1 VTIVPEAPVTSA
13 GTGEHLVTEVGLDAS
28 AAFDIAPNELTRVIF
43 LNYTAVN
50 EAATA
55 GNPDVVDTGSVDAVI
70 VDNPGGDA
78 GGAVP
83 ASDGG
88 ESVDQVVDGLD
99 LPVTGVQPAQAGDGA
114 NVAELLNILS
124 GALLIA
130 AGMARRRSIL
140 SRS

>member
-1 VTIVPEAPVTSA
+1 VTCA
-13 GTGEHLVTEVGLDAS
+13 GTGEPLVTEVGLDAS
-28 AAFDIAPNELTRVIF
+28 SAFDIAPDEIARVIF

-55 GNPDVVDTGSVDAVI
+55 GNPDVADTGSVDAGI
-70 VDNPGGDA
+70 GDNPDGDA

-83 ASDGG
+83 ASDVGG
-88 ESVDQVVDGLD
+88 ESVDQVVDGSD
-99 LPVTGVQPAQAGDGA
+99 LPVTGVRPAQAGDGA
-114 NVAELLNILS
+114 NVAELLGILS

-130 AGMARRRSIL
+130 AGKARRRSIL